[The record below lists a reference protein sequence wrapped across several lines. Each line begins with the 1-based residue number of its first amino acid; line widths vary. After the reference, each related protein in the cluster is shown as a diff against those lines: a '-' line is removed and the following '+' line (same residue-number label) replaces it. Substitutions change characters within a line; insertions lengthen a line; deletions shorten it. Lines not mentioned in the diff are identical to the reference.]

1 MPDIKGNAKRFRD
14 ALLITVESRKAK
26 FDISS
31 LYGSSALD
39 STAYIN
45 AANQTAS
52 KLQDKLNSSDY
63 SKATDDELMDA
74 CKQFESYFLE
84 QMFKEMMKTIP
95 ESEDTSSSNSQLM
108 DYYKDEM
115 VQQIA
120 SDSTEQNSL
129 GLAQMLYEQMKRNYN
144 LE

>member
-1 MPDIKGNAKRFRD
+1 M
-14 ALLITVESRKAK
+14 
-26 FDISS
+26 DISS

-39 STAYIN
+39 SNAYTN

-95 ESEDTSSSNSQLM
+95 ESEDTSSFNSQLM